1 MAPSAAQEL
10 AEHEL
15 RIEQMQTNIEKMR
28 ADMRMEDRKMRMENR
43 RFLVQIVAALAVAA
57 ASGAGV
63 MNYLDHRILPPAA
76 ATRG

>member
-1 MAPSAAQEL
+1 MALSAAQEL

-28 ADMRMEDRKMRMENR
+28 ADMRMEFVRIGIQL
-43 RFLVQIVAALAVAA
+43 FLALAVAA
-57 ASGAGV
+57 ASGAAV
-63 MNYLDHRILPPAA
+63 MNYLDHRAVVAPAA